1 MKDWEHYLEW
11 TFQVELFYLTNLITK
26 LEKKVIEI
34 MANYLGLKEEEITL
48 DMDLMDDL
56 NINSYD
62 IMSIV
67 GKFEDEFDIEVPD
80 EDIRN
85 FRTVADVINY
95 IKKQN

>member
-1 MKDWEHYLEW
+1 MD
-11 TFQVELFYLTNLITK
+11 
-26 LEKKVIEI
+26 KKVIEI
-34 MANYLGLKEEEITL
+34 MANYLGLKEEEITS
-48 DMDLMDDL
+48 DMDLIDDL

-62 IMSIV
+62 IMSII

-85 FRTVADVINY
+85 FITVADVINY

>member
-1 MKDWEHYLEW
+1 MD
-11 TFQVELFYLTNLITK
+11 
-26 LEKKVIEI
+26 KKVIEI

-62 IMSIV
+62 IMSII

-80 EDIRN
+80 EDVRN

>member
-1 MKDWEHYLEW
+1 MDE
-11 TFQVELFYLTNLITK
+11 
-26 LEKKVIEI
+26 KVIEI
-34 MANYLGLKEEEITL
+34 MANYLGLKEEEITS
-48 DMDLMDDL
+48 DMDLMYDL

-62 IMSIV
+62 IMSII

>member
-1 MKDWEHYLEW
+1 MD
-11 TFQVELFYLTNLITK
+11 
-26 LEKKVIEI
+26 KKVIEI
-34 MANYLGLKEEEITL
+34 MANYLGLKEEEITS

-67 GKFEDEFDIEVPD
+67 GKFEDEFDIEITD

-85 FRTVADVINY
+85 FRTVKDVLSYINE
-95 IKKQN
+95 QN

>member
-1 MKDWEHYLEW
+1 MD
-11 TFQVELFYLTNLITK
+11 
-26 LEKKVIEI
+26 KKVIEI
-34 MANYLGLKEEEITL
+34 MANYLGVKEEEITS

-62 IMSIV
+62 IMSII

>member
-1 MKDWEHYLEW
+1 MD
-11 TFQVELFYLTNLITK
+11 
-26 LEKKVIEI
+26 KKVIEI
-34 MANYLGLKEEEITL
+34 MANYLGLKVEEITL

-62 IMSIV
+62 IMSII

-85 FRTVADVINY
+85 FRTVGDVVSY
-95 IKKQN
+95 IKEQN

>member
-1 MKDWEHYLEW
+1 MD
-11 TFQVELFYLTNLITK
+11 
-26 LEKKVIEI
+26 KKVIEI
-34 MANYLGLKEEEITL
+34 MANYLGLKEEEITS

-67 GKFEDEFDIEVPD
+67 GKFEDEFDIEIQD

-85 FRTVADVINY
+85 FRTVKDVLSYINE
-95 IKKQN
+95 QN

>member
-1 MKDWEHYLEW
+1 MD
-11 TFQVELFYLTNLITK
+11 
-26 LEKKVIEI
+26 KKVIEI

-62 IMSIV
+62 IMSII

-80 EDIRN
+80 EAIRN

>member
-1 MKDWEHYLEW
+1 MD
-11 TFQVELFYLTNLITK
+11 
-26 LEKKVIEI
+26 KKVIEI
-34 MANYLGLKEEEITL
+34 MANYLGLKVEEITL

-62 IMSIV
+62 IMSII

-85 FRTVADVINY
+85 FRTVGDVISY
-95 IKKQN
+95 IEEQK

>member
-1 MKDWEHYLEW
+1 MDE
-11 TFQVELFYLTNLITK
+11 
-26 LEKKVIEI
+26 KVIEI
-34 MANYLGLKEEEITL
+34 MANYLGLTAEEITS
-48 DMDLMDDL
+48 DMDLMYDL

-62 IMSIV
+62 IMSII

>member
-1 MKDWEHYLEW
+1 MD
-11 TFQVELFYLTNLITK
+11 
-26 LEKKVIEI
+26 KKVIEI
-34 MANYLGLKEEEITL
+34 MANYLGLKEEEITS

-62 IMSIV
+62 IMSII

-85 FRTVADVINY
+85 FITVADVINY

>member
-1 MKDWEHYLEW
+1 MD
-11 TFQVELFYLTNLITK
+11 
-26 LEKKVIEI
+26 KKVIEI
-34 MANYLGLKEEEITL
+34 MANYLGLKEEEITS
-48 DMDLMDDL
+48 DMDLMYDL

-62 IMSIV
+62 IMSII

-85 FRTVADVINY
+85 FITVADVINY

>member
-1 MKDWEHYLEW
+1 LD
-11 TFQVELFYLTNLITK
+11 
-26 LEKKVIEI
+26 KKVIEI
-34 MANYLGLKEEEITL
+34 MANYLGLKEEEITS

-62 IMSIV
+62 IMSII

-85 FRTVADVINY
+85 FITVADVINY

>member
-1 MKDWEHYLEW
+1 MD
-11 TFQVELFYLTNLITK
+11 
-26 LEKKVIEI
+26 KKVIEI
-34 MANYLGLKEEEITL
+34 MANYLGLKEEEITS

-62 IMSIV
+62 IMSII

-80 EDIRN
+80 DDITN
-85 FRTVADVINY
+85 FITVADVINY

>member
-1 MKDWEHYLEW
+1 MDE
-11 TFQVELFYLTNLITK
+11 
-26 LEKKVIEI
+26 KVIEI
-34 MANYLGLKEEEITL
+34 MANYLGLKEEEITS

-62 IMSIV
+62 IMSII

-85 FRTVADVINY
+85 FITVADVINY

>member
-1 MKDWEHYLEW
+1 MD
-11 TFQVELFYLTNLITK
+11 
-26 LEKKVIEI
+26 KKVIEI
-34 MANYLGLKEEEITL
+34 MANYLGLKEEEITS
-48 DMDLMDDL
+48 DMDLMYDL

-62 IMSIV
+62 IMSII

-95 IKKQN
+95 INKQN

>member
-1 MKDWEHYLEW
+1 MD
-11 TFQVELFYLTNLITK
+11 
-26 LEKKVIEI
+26 KKVIEI
-34 MANYLGLKEEEITL
+34 MANYLGLKEEEITS

-62 IMSIV
+62 IMSII

-80 EDIRN
+80 EAIRN

>member
-1 MKDWEHYLEW
+1 MD
-11 TFQVELFYLTNLITK
+11 
-26 LEKKVIEI
+26 KKVIEI
-34 MANYLGLKEEEITL
+34 MANYLGLKEEEITS

-62 IMSIV
+62 IMSII

-85 FRTVADVINY
+85 FITVADVINY
-95 IKKQN
+95 IKKQNWFNAL

>member
-1 MKDWEHYLEW
+1 MD
-11 TFQVELFYLTNLITK
+11 
-26 LEKKVIEI
+26 KKVIEI
-34 MANYLGLKEEEITL
+34 MANYLGLKEEEITS
-48 DMDLMDDL
+48 DMDLMYDL

-62 IMSIV
+62 IMSII

-95 IKKQN
+95 IKKQNWFNAL

>member
-1 MKDWEHYLEW
+1 MD
-11 TFQVELFYLTNLITK
+11 
-26 LEKKVIEI
+26 KKVIEI
-34 MANYLGLKEEEITL
+34 MANYLGLKEEEITSDL
-48 DMDLMDDL
+48 DLMDDL

-62 IMSIV
+62 IMSII

-85 FRTVADVINY
+85 FITVADVINY

>member
-1 MKDWEHYLEW
+1 MD
-11 TFQVELFYLTNLITK
+11 
-26 LEKKVIEI
+26 KKVIEI

-62 IMSIV
+62 IMSII

-95 IKKQN
+95 IKKQNWFNAL

>member
-1 MKDWEHYLEW
+1 MD
-11 TFQVELFYLTNLITK
+11 
-26 LEKKVIEI
+26 KKVIEI
-34 MANYLGLKEEEITL
+34 MANYLGLKEEEITS

-62 IMSIV
+62 IMSII
-67 GKFEDEFDIEVPD
+67 GKFEDEFDIEVPY

-85 FRTVADVINY
+85 FITVADVINY

>member
-1 MKDWEHYLEW
+1 MD
-11 TFQVELFYLTNLITK
+11 
-26 LEKKVIEI
+26 KKVIEI
-34 MANYLGLKEEEITL
+34 MANYLGLKEEEITS

-62 IMSIV
+62 IMSII

-85 FRTVADVINY
+85 FITVSDVINY

>member
-1 MKDWEHYLEW
+1 MD
-11 TFQVELFYLTNLITK
+11 
-26 LEKKVIEI
+26 KKVIEI
-34 MANYLGLKEEEITL
+34 MANYLGLKEEEITS
-48 DMDLMDDL
+48 DMDLMYDL

-62 IMSIV
+62 IMSII

>member
-1 MKDWEHYLEW
+1 MD
-11 TFQVELFYLTNLITK
+11 
-26 LEKKVIEI
+26 KKVIEI

-62 IMSIV
+62 IMSII

-85 FRTVADVINY
+85 FRTVSDVINY

>member
-1 MKDWEHYLEW
+1 MD
-11 TFQVELFYLTNLITK
+11 
-26 LEKKVIEI
+26 KKVIEI
-34 MANYLGLKEEEITL
+34 MANYLGLKEEEITS

-67 GKFEDEFDIEVPD
+67 GKFEDECDIEIPD

>member
-1 MKDWEHYLEW
+1 MD
-11 TFQVELFYLTNLITK
+11 
-26 LEKKVIEI
+26 KKVIEI
-34 MANYLGLKEEEITL
+34 IANYLGLKEEEITS

-85 FRTVADVINY
+85 FITVADVINY

>member
-1 MKDWEHYLEW
+1 MDE
-11 TFQVELFYLTNLITK
+11 
-26 LEKKVIEI
+26 KVIEI
-34 MANYLGLKEEEITL
+34 MANYLGLKEEEITS

-62 IMSIV
+62 IMSII

>member
-1 MKDWEHYLEW
+1 MD
-11 TFQVELFYLTNLITK
+11 
-26 LEKKVIEI
+26 KKVIEI
-34 MANYLGLKEEEITL
+34 MANYLGVKEEEITS

-62 IMSIV
+62 IMSII
-67 GKFEDEFDIEVPD
+67 GRFEDEFDIEVPD

-85 FRTVADVINY
+85 FITVADVINY

>member
-1 MKDWEHYLEW
+1 MD
-11 TFQVELFYLTNLITK
+11 
-26 LEKKVIEI
+26 KKVIEI

-62 IMSIV
+62 IMSII

>member
-1 MKDWEHYLEW
+1 MD
-11 TFQVELFYLTNLITK
+11 
-26 LEKKVIEI
+26 KKVIEI
-34 MANYLGLKEEEITL
+34 IANYLGLKEEEITS

-85 FRTVADVINY
+85 FITVADVINY
-95 IKKQN
+95 IKKQNWFNAL